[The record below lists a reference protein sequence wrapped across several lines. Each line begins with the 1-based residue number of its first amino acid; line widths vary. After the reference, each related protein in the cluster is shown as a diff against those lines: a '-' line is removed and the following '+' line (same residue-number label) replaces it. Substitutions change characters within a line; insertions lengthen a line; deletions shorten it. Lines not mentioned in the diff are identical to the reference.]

1 MLLQAYYGSK
11 AALHCTKGEQLW
23 DLADFLFRS
32 LRLRR
37 AVVTK
42 LILKAQ

>member
-11 AALHCTKGEQLW
+11 AALHCAKGEQLW

-37 AVVTK
+37 DVLATVPN
-42 LILKAQ
+42 